1 MFKFRAKSPYECMTL
16 KAIGRFAAILAGTGQ
31 EIGFT

>member
-1 MFKFRAKSPYECMTL
+1 MFKFRAKSPYESMSL
-16 KAIGRFAAILAGTGQ
+16 KVIGRFAAILAETGQ